1 MGVVEAEEAS
11 VVAEEV
17 EVEEVAEI
25 VKGLVSQKVPNIQI
39 SRLAISSGA
48 TCISAGVK
56 EVISV
61 RIHQTVR
68 GKILRHPDLENE
80 GPTSPTK

>member
-1 MGVVEAEEAS
+1 MAEEAS
-11 VVAEEV
+11 VVAVEA
-17 EVEEVAEI
+17 EVEEVEEI
-25 VKGLVSQKVPNIQI
+25 VKGLVSQRVPNIRI
-39 SRLAISSGA
+39 SLLAISSGA

-61 RIHQTVR
+61 RIHQTVH
-68 GKILRHPDLENE
+68 GKILRHPDLKNE